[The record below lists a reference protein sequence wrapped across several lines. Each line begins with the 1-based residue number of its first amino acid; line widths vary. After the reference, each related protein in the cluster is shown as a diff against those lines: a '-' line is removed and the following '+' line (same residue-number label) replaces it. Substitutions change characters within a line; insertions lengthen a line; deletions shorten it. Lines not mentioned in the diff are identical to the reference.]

1 MNTHDIELPSSDEAA
16 AHMLP
21 SDLKKFECGEHVAEA
36 FSIAVGNPD
45 EISQP
50 LFTLDQVRAAIEAD
64 RKLAG
69 DLEAQLEKALTERDD
84 YHDMADQ
91 LAEQIAAITDQEIGE
106 HSSGNNPWQ
115 NAMLA
120 ADEWIAKDIRRL
132 TDGVDRQRRGE
143 PSSLAEVW
151 RINADEAEAYG
162 QSDRADTLRECA
174 AEVERLAAPQPAQR
188 ALITGKQLPDG
199 SYEAVPAESVET
211 LKVPSIDEIMDA
223 VWAYG
228 CAHGMRK
235 VTATELVT
243 RWRDIRALLTRYGN
257 NKGESNG

>member
-1 MNTHDIELPSSDEAA
+1 MNTHDIDIELPPLPQGEYRLSPDSRAPTLYDE
-16 AHMLP
+16 
-21 SDLKKFECGEHVAEA
+21 EA
-36 FSIAVGNPD
+36 MEAYA
-45 EISQP
+45 
-50 LFTLDQVRAAIEAD
+50 RAAIEAD
-64 RKLAG
+64 RKRG
-69 DLEAQLEKALTERDD
+69 
-84 YHDMADQ
+84 
-91 LAEQIAAITDQEIGE
+91 GE
-106 HSSGNNPWQ
+106 S
-115 NAMLA
+115 
-120 ADEWIAKDIRRL
+120 
-132 TDGVDRQRRGE
+132 
-143 PSSLAEVW
+143 SSLAEVW

-162 QSDRADTLRECA
+162 QPDRADTLRECA

-257 NKGESNG
+257 NAGAAHE

>member
-1 MNTHDIELPSSDEAA
+1 MNTHDIDIELP
-16 AHMLP
+16 
-21 SDLKKFECGEHVAEA
+21 AE
-36 FSIAVGNPD
+36 FRSGNDIPVTQATIKRERMEEVIRD
-45 EISQP
+45 
-50 LFTLDQVRAAIEAD
+50 AIEAD
-64 RKLAG
+64 RK
-69 DLEAQLEKALTERDD
+69 
-84 YHDMADQ
+84 
-91 LAEQIAAITDQEIGE
+91 
-106 HSSGNNPWQ
+106 
-115 NAMLA
+115 
-120 ADEWIAKDIRRL
+120 
-132 TDGVDRQRRGE
+132 RRGE

-174 AEVERLAAPQPAQR
+174 AAVERLAAPQPAQR

-235 VTATELVT
+235 VTATEFVT
-243 RWRDIRALLTRYGN
+243 RWRDIRALLARYGN
-257 NKGESNG
+257 AALPADGEEIIVSLPDGRRYPLPLLPTGMGAPRYRVEVPAPQPAGAAHE